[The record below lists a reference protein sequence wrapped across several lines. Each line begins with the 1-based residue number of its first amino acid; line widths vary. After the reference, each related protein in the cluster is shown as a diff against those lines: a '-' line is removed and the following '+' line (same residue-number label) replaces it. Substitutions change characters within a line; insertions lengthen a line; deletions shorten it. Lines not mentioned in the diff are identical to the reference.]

1 MCTAEATFFY
11 GVFVQA
17 AYLCFA
23 SDSFKANKKS
33 LFAIDLI
40 CSRRR
45 KGHLSTDGSATAILS
60 VPYEVWE
67 MIKSQVIDFGM
78 RKAEKSMLKKY
89 FGEDDR
95 EDHLALTSWGAIDSG
110 DYGLDGFYEDS
121 GAREMLKDRKSDLQR
136 VLATF
141 GLALPFDCPYSK
153 EEYPQYDPFALSAIS
168 LPLRKTGSSLT
179 SRTFPVPECDSPVE
193 GGTAHAAAQFTEDS
207 FKLPSDAKRR
217 IQNFLSFFRLEPI
230 NPASDTF

>member
-1 MCTAEATFFY
+1 
-11 GVFVQA
+11 
-17 AYLCFA
+17 
-23 SDSFKANKKS
+23 
-33 LFAIDLI
+33 
-40 CSRRR
+40 
-45 KGHLSTDGSATAILS
+45 
-60 VPYEVWE
+60 
-67 MIKSQVIDFGM
+67 
-78 RKAEKSMLKKY
+78 
-89 FGEDDR
+89 
-95 EDHLALTSWGAIDSG
+95 
-110 DYGLDGFYEDS
+110 
-121 GAREMLKDRKSDLQR
+121 

-179 SRTFPVPECDSPVE
+179 SRTFPVIECDSPVE

-230 NPASDTF
+230 NPASDTFYRPRLNNPNTSKSSKSSTPAVKQEETNTREATHESKCCADPETEPHWHLWMSSRWTW